1 MLRIIFIIKSNLI
14 GGVYMNIATIML
26 PIMSVVGVAIIV
38 LAVRF
43 IVKNVKK

>member
-26 PIMSVVGVAIIV
+26 PIMSAVGVAVIVIAII
-38 LAVRF
+38 F
-43 IVKNVKK
+43 IVKKYKK

>member
-1 MLRIIFIIKSNLI
+1 MLRIIFIIKSNL
-14 GGVYMNIATIML
+14 GGVYMNIATMML

>member
-14 GGVYMNIATIML
+14 GGVYMNIATIM
-26 PIMSVVGVAIIV
+26 SVVGVAIIV